1 MLKDFMSI
9 LKGKKEQA
17 ADKQPVQAPAKPS
30 PQNVAPS
37 AGAARPA
44 QTPQNG
50 QSRPTQARPATP
62 SQGQQNRP
70 AQASQRPR
78 PPQAQGSALTPVKTE
93 QRHGRAIVATEEEA
107 LELIN
112 HSGELI
118 TAPNGSY
125 PLTPALRQYVA
136 LISPGGEVTRNIL
149 AIAKGYHVHPET
161 SSAKSYLRQSGQSW
175 VKETL
180 VDMDVVRQI
189 YANHEQ
195 KYGSFYSNNGKGATS
210 PAAETA
216 VRQREFLSLVQRA
229 ADMKASD
236 IHLTIGRNIATVRFR
251 IDGEVRKI
259 PEMQDLPII
268 VANELCMAA
277 FAMADASDPTYNPLD
292 YQGARVTDTSLKGLK
307 FPEGVQSVRLQ
318 FNPLPSNGRYMVA
331 RLLYSQKIG
340 SDSDVDQLG
349 YAPIQVRQIRSMR
362 RKPYGI
368 NIISGPTGSGKSTT
382 LQRGLTALMREKVG
396 VNVVTIEDPPE
407 YVIEGAAQ
415 LPVTN
420 AKTAEERSEKFRQA
434 ITASLRSDPDV
445 IMIGEIRDQASSQLA
460 FEAAMTGHGVWASLH
475 ANDASSIL
483 DRLRDQKVELY
494 KLCDA
499 TLVTGLIG
507 QRLLKKSVPNHTV
520 GFDEGVALGFI
531 PKDVEEF
538 MRTNAAEWINKIRF
552 AGTHKFE
559 KNPADAYSGR
569 RVVAE
574 VIEPDQ
580 TFLDLIKEERK
591 AEAVKYWKEQL
602 GGISMLEHAF
612 VLVCLGQLDLREM
625 ENGVGS
631 VLRIDKNRIPTIMKL
646 VSEDLK

>member
-1 MLKDFMSI
+1 MLKSIMNI
-9 LKGKKEQA
+9 LKGKPEASEDRTNDLVQVKTPA
-17 ADKQPVQAPAKPS
+17 ASVSQPKTQQSQQGNRAQVRPVQNS
-30 PQNVAPS
+30 S
-37 AGAARPA
+37 G
-44 QTPQNG
+44 T
-50 QSRPTQARPATP
+50 
-62 SQGQQNRP
+62 QGQ
-70 AQASQRPR
+70 PR
-78 PPQAQGSALTPVKTE
+78 PITQSGTKQRQPQSGSKVAIPTRGE
-93 QRHGRAIVATEEEA
+93 IRHGRAVVATDEEVK
-107 LELIN
+107 ELISL
-112 HSGELI
+112 SGELV
-118 TAPNGSY
+118 TAPNGPY

-136 LISPGGEVTRNIL
+136 LISPDGEATRNIL

-161 SSAKSYLRQSGQSW
+161 SSAKSSLRQSGQSW

-189 YANHEQ
+189 YAHHEQ
-195 KYGSFYSNNGKGATS
+195 KFGSFYSQNTQRSANS
-210 PAAETA
+210 PATETA
-216 VRQREFLSLVQRA
+216 IRQKEFLNLIQRA
-229 ADMKASD
+229 ADTKASD
-236 IHLTIGRNIATVRFR
+236 IHLIIGKNIASIRFR
-251 IDGEVRKI
+251 IDGQIRKI

-268 VANELCMAA
+268 VANELLMAA
-277 FAMADASDPTYNPLD
+277 FAMADASDPTYNPLE
-292 YQGARVTDTSLKGLK
+292 YQGARVTDTSLKGQR
-307 FPEGVQSVRLQ
+307 FPEGVQAVRLQ
-318 FNPLPSNGRYMVA
+318 FNPLPAGGRYMVA

-340 SDSDVDQLG
+340 SNADVDQLG
-349 YAPIQVRQIRSMR
+349 YAPIQVKQIRSMR
-362 RKPYGI
+362 KKPYGI

-507 QRLLKKSVPNHTV
+507 QRLLRKSKEKYSVD
-520 GFDEGVALGFI
+520 FDEGVKLGFI
-531 PKDVEEF
+531 AEDVEDF
-538 MRTNAAEWINKIRF
+538 MRTHASLWINQIRF
-552 AGTHKFE
+552 AGTHLFE
-559 KNPADAYSGR
+559 ENPDDAFSGR

-580 TFLDLIKEERK
+580 TFLDLIKNEK
-591 AEAVKYWKEQL
+591 KSEAVNYWKKEL

-612 VLVCLGQLDLREM
+612 VLVCMGHLDIREM
-625 ENGVGS
+625 DNSVGS
-631 VLRIDKNRIPTIMKL
+631 VLRIDVDRIPIIMKL
-646 VSEDLK
+646 VSENVS